1 MSGRHGLAVRPLP
14 RVDPGDRATAS
25 RIVAALADVKRAD
38 FADWLLAKSDYYRD
52 ADARPNLTA
61 PQNNINMQRQLGL
74 LTIDI
79 DVTKYADLS
88 LVDDAAK
95 RRQH

>member
-1 MSGRHGLAVRPLP
+1 MSGRHGLAVMPLRP
-14 RVDPGDRATAS
+14 VHPGDRGIALRIAAS
-25 RIVAALADVKRAD
+25 LAEERRAD
-38 FADWLLAKSDYYRD
+38 FADWLLAKSDYYRL
-52 ADARPNLTA
+52 ADARPDVTA

-79 DVTKYADLS
+79 DETKHADLS

>member
-1 MSGRHGLAVRPLP
+1 MARHRRREARG
-14 RVDPGDRATAS
+14 
-25 RIVAALADVKRAD
+25 
-38 FADWLLAKSDYYRD
+38 FADWLLMKSDYYRD
-52 ADARPNLTA
+52 PDARPNLTA
-61 PQNNINMQRQLGL
+61 PQKNINMQRQLGL

-79 DVTKYADLS
+79 DVTKYAELP